1 MRQAVSSYKTNPMTL
16 IHGQVE
22 SLKKVKSTLK
32 QKGVNRFKSIR
43 DINQFLEGFD
53 NELRDVNSKV
63 EAGFRKELEEL
74 KQQKTVFEDYYNSAK
89 EEKEN
94 KLKEKIKKLQLKVA
108 KKGVAKLWRWL
119 LKIQLNR
126 FERNFDKKIERQ
138 LSQKKKNLEEL
149 RFKVNELE
157 YGERTIIRQR
167 AFSERNK
174 LKRIKAIVDEMSTI
188 IAGAI
193 GESQVSKELQK
204 LSDEYILI
212 NDFSKAFIRPIYN
225 KREHDRIFSIQIDH
239 LLIGRSGVFILETKN
254 WSKSSIASLSLRSP
268 IEQIKRA
275 SYALFVLLN
284 GNKNTIRKVG
294 LKWHHWGDRQ
304 IPIRNVIVMVNHKPK
319 ESFKYVQV
327 KHLKELVRY
336 IEYFEPVMSIEE
348 TNKVYEYL
356 KNE

>member
-1 MRQAVSSYKTNPMTL
+1 MTL

-43 DINQFLEGFD
+43 DINQFLEEYD
-53 NELRDVNSKV
+53 NELRDINSKV
-63 EAGFRKELEEL
+63 EAVFRKELEEL
-74 KQQKTVFEDYYNSAK
+74 KQQRSVFEEYYNSAK

-94 KLKEKIKKLQLKVA
+94 KLKEKINKLKLKVA
-108 KKGVAKLWRWL
+108 KKGGAKIWRWV

-126 FERNFDKKIERQ
+126 FERNFDKKIELQ
-138 LSQKKKNLEEL
+138 LNQERKNLEEL
-149 RFKVNELE
+149 RLKVNELK
-157 YGERTIIRQR
+157 YGERTIIGQR
-167 AFSERNK
+167 VFSERNK
-174 LKRIKAIVDEMSTI
+174 LKRIKDTVDEMSTI

-212 NDFSKAFIRPIYN
+212 NDFSKTFIPPIYN
-225 KREHDRIFSIQIDH
+225 KRENDRIFSIQIDH

-254 WSKSSIASLSLRSP
+254 WSKRSIASHSLRSP
-268 IEQIKRA
+268 VEQIKRA

-284 GNKNTIRKVG
+284 GNKKVG

-327 KHLKELVRY
+327 KRLDELVRF